1 MQAATAAI
9 QGLAGGDLKAALA
22 GGAAPYLTEVIKQ
35 MAPNETS
42 RVMANAVVA
51 GVLAEMQGNN
61 GLAGAAGAGTSALA
75 GEAIKKALY
84 GDTSV
89 DQLTEQQKQTLVG
102 LSTLAA
108 GLAGGLAGSDSSGAI
123 TGAQAGQNEIS
134 NNMTSIGLVQQI
146 MANQILNSAAMAEA
160 GSRNPNDQAALAL
173 TKAAKKGLS
182 TTCLLNDTCVM
193 MAIIA
198 AQNQPKAPS
207 NTGGDQILE
216 QSPTNTGGNEQV
228 DPSTSHTGNNQ
239 PSEAGAINTGN
250 TEGESNVGGNSTT
263 TPIAEP
269 NPDDLAYSSE
279 IQLGRGSTGR
289 TEANS
294 LQEKL
299 AIEQALSNPEAGRQ
313 LPIPMT
319 DKRWPKEDGWVKMA
333 QNINDV
339 EVHYVRNTK
348 TGQVDDF
355 KFK

>member
-42 RVMANAVVA
+42 RVMAHAVVA

-61 GLAGAAGAGTSALA
+61 GLAGAAGASTSALA

-84 GDTSV
+84 GDISV

-108 GLAGGLAGSDSSGAI
+108 GFAGGLAGSDSSGAI

-160 GSRNPNDQAALAL
+160 GSQNPNDQAALAL

-182 TTCLLNDTCVM
+182 TACLLNDTCVM

-198 AQNQPKAPS
+198 AQNHPKAPS

-250 TEGESNVGGNSTT
+250 TEGEPNVGGNSTT

-339 EVHYVRNTK
+339 EVHYVRNMK